1 MAVFDSVE
9 IMPSILPKLPAPFAN
24 LQIYIELGKV
34 VLSIVSE
41 VGKILLDRPEGEN
54 AELIGIKAEL
64 GSKQGIK
71 PADFE
76 NMEDYLDCLNEKVKV
91 DEKMLAGL
99 SDVERYKY
107 QVLGA
112 GLYIIGMEQKFNIG
126 LPADFWKTA
135 VTVGLA
141 ANDIA
146 NLITGFNAEKLSDA
160 GAFEKYLRGDLQP
173 GSLER
178 TIVYHAT
185 DNMLHKKFPELDDI
199 GIDEK
204 LEAMKSDLK
213 NTN

>member
-1 MAVFDSVE
+1 MTVFDSVG
-9 IMPSILPKLPAPFAN
+9 IIPSILPKLPVPFTN
-24 LQIYIELGKV
+24 LQIYIELGKA
-34 VLSIVSE
+34 VLAIVSE
-41 VGKILLDRPEGEN
+41 VGKVLLNRPEGEN
-54 AELIGIKAEL
+54 AEIIGLKAEL
-64 GSKQGIK
+64 GAKEGIK
-71 PADFE
+71 PDSFE
-76 NMEDYLDCLNEKVKV
+76 NMSDYLGCLNEKVKV

-112 GLYIIGMEQKFNIG
+112 GLYIVGMEQKFNID

-135 VTVGLA
+135 VMVGLV

-146 NLITGFNAEKLSDA
+146 NLITVFAAEKLCDA
-160 GAFEKYLRGDLQP
+160 SAFGKYLRGDLQP

-185 DNMLHKKFPELDDI
+185 DDMLHKKFPELDDA

-204 LEAMKSDLK
+204 LETMKSDLK
-213 NTN
+213 A